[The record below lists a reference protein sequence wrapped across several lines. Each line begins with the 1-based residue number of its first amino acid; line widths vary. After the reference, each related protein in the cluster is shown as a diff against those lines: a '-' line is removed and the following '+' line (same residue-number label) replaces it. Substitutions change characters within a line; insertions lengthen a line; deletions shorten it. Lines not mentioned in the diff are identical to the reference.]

1 MGGISEK
8 GTGMEKISTRRGR
21 GRLAQEVYLETSRKV
36 QEVYL
41 ETSSGATG
49 RVLVPGRRLRKRRFS
64 MLRKG
69 RTGAPE

>member
-1 MGGISEK
+1 MGGISKK
-8 GTGMEKISTRRGR
+8 GTGMKKISTRRGR

-41 ETSSGATG
+41 ETSRGATG
-49 RVLVPGRRLRKRRFS
+49 RVLGSWRLRKWRFS

-69 RTGAPE
+69 KTGVPE